1 MDTYSKG
8 QKILFLLLNVLL
20 IAGAIF
26 AVMSIDGGKWLI
38 SNPAFYQPP
47 EGAQQQNVVVP
58 VTGSGSGVESV
69 DELSSPSGYGCNH
82 ETGMDPA
89 DW

>member
-1 MDTYSKG
+1 MENITGRKV
-8 QKILFLLLNVLL
+8 IFLLLNVLL

-26 AVMSIDGGKWLI
+26 AVMTIDGGKWLI

-47 EGAQQQNVVVP
+47 EEAQQQNVVVP
-58 VTGSGSGVESV
+58 VTGSGFDVKTQ
-69 DELSSPSGYGCNH
+69 DELSAPSGYGCQH
-82 ETGMDPA
+82 ETGMNPA